1 MFDHKPQM
9 QATSSHPITNSGF
22 KLFTDSISNHMTIAT
37 LIAVDMTE
45 ASIHVHPAKDFTAPV
60 LETLSGAKIDMPF
73 AIVSFFARESGNT
86 NLLGKTPFQQS
97 EVEQYAAFAASTIR
111 PAVHYVEGA
120 CFGTSAHIDK
130 HHALRV
136 IEQLYTDVKT
146 IDNALAG
153 KKYLV
158 GETLNLAEIIVLCS
172 LLSAF

>member
-1 MFDHKPQM
+1 M
-9 QATSSHPITNSGF
+9 QATASHPITTSGF
-22 KLFTDSISNHMTIAT
+22 KLFTDSVSNHMTIAT
-37 LIAVDMTE
+37 LIAADMTE
-45 ASIHVHPAKDFTAPV
+45 ASIHVHPAKDVTAPV
-60 LETLSGAKIDMPF
+60 LETPSGAKIDMPF
-73 AIVSFFARESGNT
+73 AIASFFARESGKS

-97 EVEQYAAFAASTIR
+97 QVEQYAAFAASTLR
-111 PAVHYVEGA
+111 PAVHYIEGA

-130 HHALRV
+130 HHAWKV

-158 GETLNLAEIIVLCS
+158 GETLTLADILVFCS